1 MLPVLG
7 LIGQNLCL
15 AAWPPVMSVGPA
27 LHEAV
32 SDVCRG
38 AILVLEADDFMPHL
52 RPWFEAG
59 TSADQQRGCWPAMF
73 GIQQGYVAKRK

>member
-1 MLPVLG
+1 MFTIPG
-7 LIGQNLCL
+7 LNRQNLYL
-15 AAWPPVMSVGPA
+15 AAWPAVMSVGPA

-73 GIQQGYVAKRK
+73 GRQQGYVAKRK